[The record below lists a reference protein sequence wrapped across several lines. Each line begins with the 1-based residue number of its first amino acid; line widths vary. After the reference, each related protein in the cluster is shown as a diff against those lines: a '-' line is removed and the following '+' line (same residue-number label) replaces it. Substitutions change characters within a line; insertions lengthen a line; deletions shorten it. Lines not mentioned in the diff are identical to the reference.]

1 MASLSAAD
9 LGDVEWR
16 KSSYSGGGESQ
27 CVEVADL
34 SATRHSKI
42 AIRDS
47 KHTAGAALLLSVS
60 AFDAFVRLA
69 AAQAV

>member
-9 LGDVEWR
+9 LDEVEWR
-16 KSSYSGGGESQ
+16 KSSHSGGGESQ

-47 KHTAGAALLLSVS
+47 KHATGPALLLSAS

-69 AAQAV
+69 SAY